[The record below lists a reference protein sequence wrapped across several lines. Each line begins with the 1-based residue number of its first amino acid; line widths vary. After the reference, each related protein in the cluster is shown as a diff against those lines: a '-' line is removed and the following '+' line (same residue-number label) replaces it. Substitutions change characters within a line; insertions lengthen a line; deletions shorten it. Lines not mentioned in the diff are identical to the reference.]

1 MGSDYK
7 IQVFEI
13 AFLTDEQVRMFRSDF
28 GIIADYFVKRRRGE
42 VYEGNRKLIRH
53 VDAVLKFMA
62 VFAKDQRFLKIKL
75 DEKEAVNMC
84 VILDRVEE
92 RGRQDGIRIGR
103 EEERARTD
111 KILDQVK
118 ERGRQDGIRLGRE
131 EERDRIL
138 RLIGMLLQQ
147 GRTGDIERVCADE
160 QYCKDLLNQYG
171 LQ

>member
-1 MGSDYK
+1 
-7 IQVFEI
+7 
-13 AFLTDEQVRMFRSDF
+13 
-28 GIIADYFVKRRRGE
+28 
-42 VYEGNRKLIRH
+42 
-53 VDAVLKFMA
+53 KFMA

-75 DEKEAVNMC
+75 DEKEEVNMC

-111 KILDQVK
+111 KILDQVE
-118 ERGRQDGIRLGRE
+118 ERGRQDGIDLVT
-131 EERDRIL
+131 

-160 QYCKDLLNQYG
+160 QYCKDLLNQYR